1 MSDEY
6 GTTIIKKNPLRTGKK
21 QKKTIKEQLQSIG
34 QNIRGKMADFG
45 QDIDVQAQTP
55 GTVNPNLGISNQGTP
70 GPLTSKMDKSLY
82 MFSPTGE
89 DAPTREG
96 FDAED
101 WSGFSKDD
109 AQQIKRGSKTLAKQ
123 GDALSIADTSVA
135 RYVKPGDPM
144 YGLDPEGKGA
154 GAYNLGTD
162 LMVEVPGA
170 KESDTRYWENK
181 LKDITVQGSSTDKES
196 VVQSDGNK
204 LKVSYKDVNPSKIPY
219 ITNQLR
225 TSKVGVKSSKDKVI
239 RISNDISRM
248 SSKTADITVDYIPT
262 KDGYKLEV
270 DGDSRYIPKNLN
282 AVELNPSTE
291 MVQQLLVSFPE
302 RFQTEEDVVNHY
314 KKIVTEDYILGSDKI
329 NGKVEDLLTTI
340 NKGLM
345 TERTMNPH
353 TKRAVYTKVKDMK
366 YKDIASDNYAQDA
379 VDTKVQQYVISTYQN
394 AIKDLYGTLED
405 IHPEYLNYV
414 NNPTVRQGSNVKYF
428 VSKVQEELWN
438 NLLVEAGMLESEL
451 RGKAV
456 SPEYEEYYSQ
466 YKQDNAIGV
475 KNKIR
480 GLIVNKLAQIKKGKK
495 Q

>member
-1 MSDEY
+1 
-6 GTTIIKKNPLRTGKK
+6 
-21 QKKTIKEQLQSIG
+21 
-34 QNIRGKMADFG
+34 
-45 QDIDVQAQTP
+45 
-55 GTVNPNLGISNQGTP
+55 
-70 GPLTSKMDKSLY
+70 
-82 MFSPTGE
+82 
-89 DAPTREG
+89 
-96 FDAED
+96 
-101 WSGFSKDD
+101 
-109 AQQIKRGSKTLAKQ
+109 
-123 GDALSIADTSVA
+123 
-135 RYVKPGDPM
+135 
-144 YGLDPEGKGA
+144 
-154 GAYNLGTD
+154 
-162 LMVEVPGA
+162 
-170 KESDTRYWENK
+170 
-181 LKDITVQGSSTDKES
+181 
-196 VVQSDGNK
+196 
-204 LKVSYKDVNPSKIPY
+204 
-219 ITNQLR
+219 
-225 TSKVGVKSSKDKVI
+225 
-239 RISNDISRM
+239 
-248 SSKTADITVDYIPT
+248 
-262 KDGYKLEV
+262 
-270 DGDSRYIPKNLN
+270 
-282 AVELNPSTE
+282 

-428 VSKVQEELWN
+428 VSKVQEALWN

-495 Q
+495 